1 LCYNCRDKTNIV
13 EVFVYGNF
21 SMEGRYLVLRKF
33 KATVSLLLAIALL
46 SSVAGCGGNQQA
58 ANNSKDILVYA
69 QGADPRGL
77 DPAMVDDGES
87 AKVIVNVYETLVK
100 YKEDSTE
107 IEPGLATDWQMSPDG
122 KEWVFNL
129 RKGVKFH
136 DGTDFNAEAVKFTI
150 DRQLPPQRTDDMPYA
165 SFTFGPVKEVQVL
178 DTYKVKIILTE
189 PYAPFLANLAMALAA
204 PIVSPTAVEKYG
216 EDFNNNPVGTGPYKF
231 VKWDKGQQ
239 VVLEAFKDYWG
250 DQPKTPK
257 VVFKI
262 TKENSVRATE
272 LMTGA
277 ADIIDGVDPSDIKKL
292 QESKMQVAMDAGM
305 NINYMCFLCDKP
317 PFNNAK
323 MRQAV
328 SYAINKD
335 ELVKALYQDT
345 AQVAPSILPDFI
357 PGFDESLKGIPYDPQ
372 KAKQLLAEAGYPNG
386 LEVNMI
392 TYSNPRPYNAVGG
405 EKLAAAVQ
413 SQLAKVGVK
422 ANIQPY
428 PWKEY
433 KDALFK
439 ADGVN
444 LAFYGWTGDNGDPDN
459 FLSLLESKEIEST
472 LNSAKYSNPQ
482 VDNLLVQARQNL
494 DANQR
499 MVTYQ
504 QLQQIVEQE
513 APWVCISHGKTLSA
527 CGPNVANFK
536 YHPTGVVHLWNVE
549 KK

>member
-1 LCYNCRDKTNIV
+1 
-13 EVFVYGNF
+13 
-21 SMEGRYLVLRKF
+21 LRKG
-33 KATVSLLLAIALL
+33 KVVISLLLAAVMLV
-46 SSVAGCGGNQQA
+46 SAAGCGGGSKQA
-58 ANNSKDILVYA
+58 ANSKDILVYA

-87 AKVIVNVYETLVK
+87 AKVIANVYETLVK

-107 IEPGLATDWQMSPDG
+107 IEPCLATDWQMSTDG

-178 DTYKVKIILTE
+178 DTYKVKIILSE

-204 PIVSPTAVEKYG
+204 PIVSPTAVKKYG
-216 EDFNNNPVGTGPYKF
+216 DDFNNNPVGTGPYKF

-239 VVLEAFKDYWG
+239 VSLTAFENYWG
-250 DQPKTPK
+250 DQPKIK
-257 VVFKI
+257 NVVFKI
-262 TKENSVRATE
+262 TKENSVRASE
-272 LMTGA
+272 LMTGT
-277 ADIIDGVDPSDIKKL
+277 ADIIDGVDPNDVKKL
-292 QESKMQVAMDAGM
+292 QDSKMQVAMDAGM

-323 MRQAV
+323 VRQAV

-335 ELVKALYQDT
+335 ELVKALYKDT
-345 AQVAPSILPDFI
+345 AQVAYSMLPDFI
-357 PGFDESLKGIPYDPQ
+357 PGYDASLKSIPYDPA

-386 LEVNMI
+386 LEINMI

-413 SQLAKVGVK
+413 AQLSKVGIK
-422 ANIQPY
+422 TNIQPY

-433 KDALFK
+433 KDVLAK

-444 LAFYGWTGDNGDPDN
+444 AAFYGWTGDNGDPDN
-459 FLSLLESKEIEST
+459 FLSLLETKEIEST

-482 VDNLLVQARQNL
+482 VDNLLVQARQSL
-494 DANQR
+494 DVNQR
-499 MVTYQ
+499 ITIYK
-504 QLQQIVEQE
+504 QLQQIVELDS
-513 APWVCISHGKTLSA
+513 PWVYISHGKTLSA
-527 CGPNVANFK
+527 YSPNVANFH